1 MLNTH
6 GFIAWDL
13 IVIIGIAFV
22 CQFVIGLLA
31 GRKNDKKSFFYGLL
45 GSLVVTLLMV
55 GAFWLGK
62 VVQKLLGDL
71 ETVLQFS
78 GTPLLNIHLRLWYK
92 LSLLCGTFGT
102 VIFLAIYNLR
112 RNSAKY
118 YHALFWFFGGG
129 IALSVISSV
138 MVVTIL
144 LSNMLL
150 FVTLEEAISSGWLDY
165 TVYFNAALVGWLIV
179 SVGVCA
185 IWTIFVFRSKT
196 SSWKNILKFWGY
208 YLVIVFG
215 LWGISY
221 LNSKIAYKWVQLKAI
236 ELNITPRG
244 EGTIDYCQKHTI
256 AAKELNTFDFVFYA
270 LPCYSNYDW
279 GKNEVPQDKLEYTLK
294 NFDSPDMQKYLRN
307 LEDITDC
314 VNNYSVILSVY
325 NRYRELAKLYCS
337 RAILFKLTDE
347 PDKMFVE
354 YMKYVDLDKK
364 IGDNAD
370 AYIAI
375 LMRTAA
381 RSIWVESIVLNG
393 VDDPKYAPYYREIL
407 NIAKS
412 WQVCVNDEAGFY
424 LGNDFKS
431 HDKLANFLSRPVVGA
446 FVYRGFSYELSKR
459 PMLEKL
465 EKTEVFDPSKKLHSL
480 ENGAYKQRK
489 TIVIAQIASA
499 LKLYRVEKGF
509 YPESLEKLVPQYLEK
524 LPLNPNVGKDFIYKT
539 DGINFELKADDNY
552 IINTEN
558 KIILPKG
565 INENE

>member
-1 MLNTH
+1 MQNTN
-6 GFIAWDL
+6 GLIDWEL
-13 IVIIGIAFV
+13 IVIIGIAFI
-22 CQFVIGLLA
+22 CQIVAGLLA

-45 GSLVVTLLMV
+45 GSLVVTLLMI
-55 GAFWLGK
+55 GAFGFSE
-62 VVQKLLGDL
+62 VMQKLLGDWK
-71 ETVLQFS
+71 TVLQFS
-78 GTPLLNIHLRLWYK
+78 GAPLNKIYFRLWYK
-92 LSLLCGTFGT
+92 LSLLCGTIGT

-129 IALSVISSV
+129 IALSVVSSV

-150 FVTLEEAISSGWLDY
+150 FVTIENAISSGWLDY

-179 SVGVCA
+179 SVGVC
-185 IWTIFVFRSKT
+185 ILWTILVFRSKT

-208 YLVIVFG
+208 YLLIIFG
-215 LWGISY
+215 LWGISC
-221 LNSKIAYKWVQLKAI
+221 LNSKIACKWAQLKAI

-244 EGTIDYCQKHTI
+244 EGTRDYCQKHTLTT
-256 AAKELNTFDFVFYA
+256 KELNDFDFESYA
-270 LPCYSNYDW
+270 FPCYSNYDW
-279 GKNEVPQDKLEYTLK
+279 SKNEVPQDKLEYTLK
-294 NFDSPDMQKYLRN
+294 NFDSPNMQKYLRN

-314 VNNYSVILSVY
+314 VNNYSVILPVY

-337 RAILFKLTDE
+337 RAVLFKLTDK
-347 PDKMFVE
+347 PDKMFEE
-354 YMKYVDLDKK
+354 YMKYVALDKK
-364 IGDNAD
+364 ISDD
-370 AYIAI
+370 SDQYIAI

-393 VDDPKYAPYYREIL
+393 VDNPKYAPYYREIL
-407 NIAKS
+407 NVAKS

-424 LGNDFKS
+424 LGNSFKS
-431 HDKLANFLSRPVVGA
+431 HDNLANFLSRPVVGA

-465 EKTEVFDPSKKLHSL
+465 EKTEVFDPSKKFHSL

-489 TIVIAQIASA
+489 TIVMAQIASA

-509 YPESLEKLVPQYLEK
+509 YPDSLEKLVPQYLEK
-524 LPLNPNVGKDFIYKT
+524 LPPNPTIGKDFSYKT
-539 DGINFELKADDNY
+539 DGINFELSADSNY
-552 IINTEN
+552 IINTAN
-558 KIILPKG
+558 KIKL
-565 INENE
+565 